1 MFGTDITIQGG
12 PFVEPTVLNGILA
25 KRMNIVYGRNGTGKS
40 SIAKAFQEQQ
50 TTGVKPATSRE
61 YKLSFDKSG
70 SFSPEVQS
78 RLFVFNERFIDN
90 SVKISD
96 GGLKSIVRI
105 GASAELD
112 GPIQDAKE
120 KIKALEA
127 KRKPYDEEII
137 ILDGR
142 KDGSVYEAESELKD
156 GLKSGGYGDRFQALE
171 GKKLYLNTNAMT
183 PILGTTITTP
193 GAFSITAAAAKFKE
207 DLGRY
212 QAYKDGALIIWR
224 APSLS
229 GMPDMDEINDLLVQS
244 VRPAQLTAQEHTILE
259 DISKALASEN
269 LIDKTQ
275 DWIVNG
281 DRAYCP
287 LCHQPVSPDHKHE
300 LKERLLR
307 FRDRQVEEFKAK
319 VVAIRNGIQFPDD
332 YLPDIPGAD
341 ADIKN
346 GHDALDALH
355 GLITEICDAL
365 DKKYASPYASQTPID
380 KDKLATLV
388 ADCRNS
394 LQKVADDVAEYNQA
408 LQEKEKLLDTLRKD
422 SVTLAI
428 YENLHWIV
436 EYNKRTARK
445 DVVDGEI
452 KRINNEIQVQKDALA
467 QLRGKMDQIDEAR
480 EQINNYLA
488 IIFGEKKLRLVNAG
502 KDYQLQLK
510 RGNAYEAIAPNNI
523 SSGERNALALAYFF
537 ACVLEKK
544 EKDYQYSEP
553 TLLVID
559 DPVSSFDADNKAGVI
574 SLLNLQC
581 DKVLKGNVESKVLVF
596 THDTTTLRALLD
608 KRSILFNRDMVQTG
622 NYLRLSPS
630 QKRRLTEVPTDRV
643 LENMEY
649 YNELQTIFSFADYRN
664 PEEFDTYDSIG
675 NTMRRFAE
683 SYANRMF
690 KCQWHDLFS
699 SDRCP
704 EGFPVD
710 LWEIISSFAIR
721 TVLNAE
727 SHTVMEDYEP
737 ADIQRTARVLL
748 AYMYYATRSHLRA
761 FLVGAN
767 STKYG
772 WKMDRIMEWV
782 DEF

>member
-1 MFGTDITIQGG
+1 MFGTDIFIQGG
-12 PFVEPTVLNGILA
+12 PFVEPTALNGILA

-50 TTGVKPATSRE
+50 TTGVQPATSRE

-70 SFSPEVQS
+70 SFSPDDQS

-90 SVKISD
+90 SVKFSG

-112 GPIQDAKE
+112 GPIQAAKD
-120 KIKALEA
+120 KIKDLEA
-127 KRKPYDEEII
+127 ERKPYDDENAV
-137 ILDGR
+137 LDGR
-142 KDGSVYEAESELKD
+142 RADSLYEADSKLKD
-156 GLKSGGYGDRFQALE
+156 GLKSGGFADRYQALE
-171 GKKLYLNTNAMT
+171 GKRLIMT
-183 PILGTTITTP
+183 ANVLAPIINTTITSP
-193 GAFSITAAAAKFKE
+193 GTFSITDAAAKFKE

-212 QAYKDGALIIWR
+212 QAYQDGALIVWQ
-224 APSLS
+224 APSFS
-229 GMPDMDEINDLLVQS
+229 GMPDLDVINAMLEQP
-244 VRPAQLTAQEHTILE
+244 VRPAQLSPQEQTIL
-259 DISKALASEN
+259 DDLSTALASE
-269 LIDKTQ
+269 DMVSKTQ
-275 DWIVNG
+275 AWIVDG
-281 DRAYCP
+281 DRAFCP
-287 LCHQPVSPDHKHE
+287 LCHQPISQEYKHE
-300 LKERLLR
+300 LRDHLLR

-319 VVAIRNGIQFPDD
+319 VESIRNGIRLPDD

-341 ADIKN
+341 ADLKN
-346 GHDALDALH
+346 GHDALEALR
-355 GLITEICDAL
+355 GFITDICDAL
-365 DKKYASPYASQTPID
+365 DKKHMIPSASLPPID

-388 ADCRNS
+388 SDCRVA

-408 LQEKEKLLDTLRKD
+408 LQEKEKLLAALRKD
-422 SVTLAI
+422 SITLAI
-428 YENLHWIV
+428 HENLHWIV

-445 DVVDGEI
+445 AFVDGEI
-452 KRINNEIQVQKDALA
+452 ERINNEIRAQKETIA
-467 QLRGKMDQIDEAR
+467 QLNGKMDQIDEAR

-488 IIFGEKKLRLVNAG
+488 FIFGEKKLRLVNAG

-510 RGNAYEAIAPNNI
+510 KGNTYEPISTENI

-544 EKDYQYSEP
+544 EKNYQYSER

-574 SLLNLQC
+574 SLINMQC
-581 DKVLKGNVESKVLVF
+581 DKVLNGNPESKVLVF

-608 KRSILFNRDMVQTG
+608 KRSIMFKRNKDQTG
-622 NYLRLSPS
+622 TYLRLSPS

-649 YNELQTIFSFADYRN
+649 YNELQTIFYFADFRN

-683 SYANRMF
+683 SYANRLF
-690 KCQWHDLFS
+690 KCQWHELFS
-699 SDRCP
+699 SDSCP
-704 EGFPVD
+704 KGFPED
-710 LWEIISSFAIR
+710 LWDIISSFAIR

-737 ADIQRTARVLL
+737 ADLQRTARVLL
-748 AYMYYATRSHLRA
+748 AYMYYATYPHLHA
-761 FLVGAN
+761 FLVGGD
-767 STKYG
+767 SEKYE

>member
-12 PFVEPTVLNGILA
+12 PFVEPTALNGILA

-50 TTGVKPATSRE
+50 TTGVQPPQNPE
-61 YKLSFDKSG
+61 YQLSFDKSG
-70 SFSPEVQS
+70 RFSPEVQS

-90 SVKISD
+90 SVKFSG

-112 GPIQDAKE
+112 GPIQDAND

-127 KRKPYDEEII
+127 ERRLYDEKISV
-137 ILDGR
+137 LNGKKAD
-142 KDGSVYEAESELKD
+142 SVYEADSKLKE
-156 GLKSGGYGDRFQALE
+156 GLKAGGYGDRYQALE
-171 GKKLYLNTNAMT
+171 GKKVFLNANAMA
-183 PILGTTITTP
+183 PFINTTITSSGT
-193 GAFSITAAAAKFKE
+193 FSNVDAAAKFKE
-207 DLGRY
+207 GLDRY
-212 QAYKDGALIIWR
+212 QAYQAGALIVWR

-229 GMPDMDEINDLLVQS
+229 GMPDLDEINAMLEQP
-244 VRPAQLTAQEHTILE
+244 VRPAQLSPQEQTIL
-259 DISKALASEN
+259 DDLSNALASEN
-269 LIDKTQ
+269 LAAKAQ
-275 DWIVNG
+275 AWIVEG

-287 LCHQPVSPDHKHE
+287 LCHQPISQDYKYELRDH
-300 LKERLLR
+300 LLR
-307 FRDRQVEEFKAK
+307 FRDQQVEEFKAK
-319 VVAIRNGIQFPDD
+319 VAAVRTGIRLPDD
-332 YLPDIPGAD
+332 YLPDIPGAEVD
-341 ADIKN
+341 LKK
-346 GHDALDALH
+346 GRDALDTLR
-355 GLITEICDAL
+355 GFITEICDAL
-365 DKKYASPYASQTPID
+365 EKKHMIPSASLPPID

-388 ADCRNS
+388 SGCRGA

-408 LQEKEKLLDTLRKD
+408 LQEKEKLLAALRKD
-422 SVTLAI
+422 SITLAI
-428 YENLHWIV
+428 HENLHWIV
-436 EYNKRTARK
+436 EYNKRTAQKATADR
-445 DVVDGEI
+445 EI
-452 KRINNEIQVQKDALA
+452 ERINNEIRAQKDTIDL
-467 QLRGKMDQIDEAR
+467 LRGKMDQIDEAR

-510 RGNAYEAIAPNNI
+510 RGNTYEPISTKSI

-544 EKDYQYSEP
+544 EKNYQYGEP

-574 SLLNLQC
+574 SLLNIQC
-581 DKVLKGNVESKVLVF
+581 DKVLKGNAESKVLVF
-596 THDTTTLRALLD
+596 THDMTTLRALLD
-608 KRSILFNRDMVQTG
+608 KRSILFNRDVEQTG
-622 NYLRLSPS
+622 SYLRLSPS
-630 QKRRLTEVPTDRV
+630 QRRRLTEVPTERV

-649 YNELQTIFSFADYRN
+649 YNELQTIFTFADYRN

-699 SDRCP
+699 NDRYLECIP
-704 EGFPVD
+704 ED
-710 LWEIISSFAIR
+710 LRDRISSFAIR

-727 SHTVMEDYEP
+727 SHTVTEEYEP
-737 ADIQRTARVLL
+737 ADLQRTARVLL
-748 AYMYYATRSHLRA
+748 AYMYYANPVHLQA

-767 STKYG
+767 PAKYG
-772 WKMDRIMEWV
+772 WKMDRILEWV